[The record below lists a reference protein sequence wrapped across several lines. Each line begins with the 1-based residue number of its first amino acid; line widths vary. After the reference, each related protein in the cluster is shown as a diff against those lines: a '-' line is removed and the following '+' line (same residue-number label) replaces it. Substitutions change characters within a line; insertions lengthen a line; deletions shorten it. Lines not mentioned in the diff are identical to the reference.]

1 MLPDAM
7 PAVFPGTIAVNGR
20 GNFAFQGT
28 PTTRDPLASRI
39 LIRDT
44 FGNM

>member
-1 MLPDAM
+1 MMKEP
-7 PAVFPGTIAVNGR
+7 R
-20 GNFAFQGT
+20 RFQGT